1 MLTVD
6 FLVPYL
12 NRKLSVFQKT
22 GEIPKIPK
30 GIVKPTIVAGINA
43 LGRGQDR
50 ESLGQFM
57 GTIAQTLGPEALMR
71 YINPDEVIKRLA
83 ASQGIDILNLVKT
96 QEELQ
101 AEMQQQMQ
109 QQQGMELTKQAG
121 QLAAVDQKAE
131 EAAMANQPE

>member
-1 MLTVD
+1 
-6 FLVPYL
+6 
-12 NRKLSVFQKT
+12 
-22 GEIPKIPK
+22 
-30 GIVKPTIVAGINA
+30 
-43 LGRGQDR
+43 
-50 ESLGQFM
+50 
-57 GTIAQTLGPEALMR
+57 MR